1 MCDHYI
7 IYVYRQL
14 SETCVA
20 SQHGVPSIPR
30 HGWSSCSA
38 WNSGINPS
46 CFNVPHHFFGAQ
58 SSFFLAIWLCI
69 RRQKKQAGEA
79 AAAAWVQTPQSG
91 GFARTWGLAFFWH
104 LQTMPILIHI
114 ILAEQ
119 YFRQLHV
126 FFVNSKG
133 HWSDLGGTSSPH
145 ITTYGKPWHFTIQ
158 FAAAMNPWGLGCI
171 RLNPLPMLETPVRPC
186 LLPW

>member
-14 SETCVA
+14 PETCVV

-69 RRQKKQAGEA
+69 KTLELQNLVLFSSKITGIHGCSCLKIWHTVDKK
-79 AAAAWVQTPQSG
+79 
-91 GFARTWGLAFFWH
+91 
-104 LQTMPILIHI
+104 I
-114 ILAEQ
+114 
-119 YFRQLHV
+119 
-126 FFVNSKG
+126 
-133 HWSDLGGTSSPH
+133 
-145 ITTYGKPWHFTIQ
+145 KP
-158 FAAAMNPWGLGCI
+158 G
-171 RLNPLPMLETPVRPC
+171 R
-186 LLPW
+186 LLPPLEFKLHKAADSQGPEGWLFLAPANNAHFDSNYLSWAVF